1 MIRTISRREAAV
13 LDGKSYSIRHEDT
26 ALAKDA
32 VLTISLLTPPS
43 GLVDIYGEYNCIGGS
58 VKVEFLQGS
67 TISSGD
73 AYTPVNQNDN
83 STRASGCTVK
93 TGVTISADGTVKR
106 SRTMFSAANVPSRS
120 DSSIGDL
127 IPRVLKPNTQYVLR
141 LTALDGT
148 TGVSA
153 GLSITEQ

>member
-32 VLTISLLTPPS
+32 ILTISILTPPS

-67 TISSGD
+67 TIASGD

-83 STRASGCTVK
+83 SSRVSGCTVK
-93 TGVTISADGTVKR
+93 TDVTISADGIVKR
-106 SRTMFSAANVPSRS
+106 TRTMFSAANVPSRS
-120 DSSIGDL
+120 DSS
-127 IPRVLKPNTQYVLR
+127 RVLKPNTQYVLR
-141 LTALDGT
+141 ITALDGT